1 MQLSEA
7 CARRFFKAFIVTVK
21 TWKKPHKGPGLEE
34 YSNKRQCIPQET
46 PTVSSEMG
54 DFANWQEGWVFV
66 EMTYI
71 AESVQRLTQN
81 RPSGLGLLTD
91 SLFLLI

>member
-1 MQLSEA
+1 
-7 CARRFFKAFIVTVK
+7 
-21 TWKKPHKGPGLEE
+21 
-34 YSNKRQCIPQET
+34 
-46 PTVSSEMG
+46 MG
-54 DFANWQEGWVFV
+54 DFANWQEGWVLG

-71 AESVQRLTQN
+71 AESVQRLTQKRKYSLCLLGLTPSLPSTWQSS

>member
-1 MQLSEA
+1 M
-7 CARRFFKAFIVTVK
+7 
-21 TWKKPHKGPGLEE
+21 
-34 YSNKRQCIPQET
+34 
-46 PTVSSEMG
+46 SSEMG